1 MIESTVFHSMA
12 LHASLSK
19 NDVTL
24 DIGAGLGFLT
34 RFLADRCRCVL
45 AVESDARLVDVLREE
60 LGSSSNIQIIEGD
73 VLKVNIPQ
81 FDKVVSIPPYYISS
95 SLLLWLLEKDVDC
108 AILIFQNE
116 FADRLVASIGSEDY
130 SWLTVVTNYYAE
142 TELLDEIPKGSFYP
156 QPKVDSII
164 VRLKPKR
171 PPPFDLKSKT
181 LFKQLV
187 QSLFTQRNRKI
198 KNALLPFLESKN
210 VSNIRKN
217 VKPIDSLP
225 FQGKRVRELAP
236 EDFGDLANALTV

>member
-45 AVESDARLVDVLREE
+45 AVESDVRLVDVLREE

>member
-12 LHASLSK
+12 LRASLSK

-45 AVESDARLVDVLREE
+45 AVESDVRLVDVLREE